1 MAYGKLY
8 TGTIMSLLIAAGISF
23 AVLFAIPSSG
33 VSDTQNTLAK
43 VLSATIGTGS
53 MIFLLNVLGLWFGKK
68 SFGATGTII
77 SLAVLGFGF
86 YWLYSGQH
94 LLGGP
99 SETINTIIFAVS
111 MGIGGLGILGSLG
124 VVSAV

>member
-23 AVLFAIPSSG
+23 AVLFATQYG
-33 VSDTQNTLAK
+33 QSDTQNTLAK